1 LNVPLGISLV
11 VETTRPSDMTGTV
24 DGIRTGIEGQLL
36 AVEEIETDGIVSY
49 QVSLSEEMPPAFS
62 FGLEQNLFFLASSSE
77 TAVEILSP
85 GPTLSENEQYQV
97 VLSEFSR
104 EMSLSFYLDVRSLLG
119 AIREGRTGFE
129 LEDFNETVQG
139 LSPLE
144 AVALGTAYDGDVRK
158 TQIVIFIETE

>member
-1 LNVPLGISLV
+1 
-11 VETTRPSDMTGTV
+11 MTGTV

-36 AVEEIETDGIVSY
+36 AVEEIETDGIASY

-85 GPTLSENEQYQV
+85 GPTLSENEQYQA

>member
-1 LNVPLGISLV
+1 
-11 VETTRPSDMTGTV
+11 
-24 DGIRTGIEGQLL
+24 
-36 AVEEIETDGIVSY
+36 
-49 QVSLSEEMPPAFS
+49 
-62 FGLEQNLFFLASSSE
+62 
-77 TAVEILSP
+77 
-85 GPTLSENEQYQV
+85 
-97 VLSEFSR
+97 
-104 EMSLSFYLDVRSLLG
+104 MSLSFYLDVRSLLG